1 MYPGVK
7 SVNIELQNDGNYDY
21 QVHLETVNGITKD
34 EVMEYLK
41 SIANIMKFNVGKI
54 KFIINYINYEDEAK
68 VNSYVKHI

>member
-7 SVNIELQNDGNYDY
+7 SVNIESQNDGNYDY
-21 QVHLETVNGITKD
+21 QVHLETVNGITED